1 MGGFLK
7 IAFFALFWALL
18 AAKAALFANS
28 PFVFDFAFTNAY
40 GVLSAYEG
48 RWQGRETLC
57 IMQKPF
63 INFETENTYV
73 RKDKKTL
80 VGRGVVSSRG
90 IPVKVASVMEVKD
103 GRLTLKIKSGNSDK
117 TVEYAGQISFNKVLW
132 YRPQKIFML
141 EFTEDVFSKKD
152 GFVVVS
158 SYGVHPYITK
168 NGGGVYIESY
178 SQISRKDN
186 AALPAGKKSGEL
198 KELSPA
204 DLGDLML

>member
-1 MGGFLK
+1 MGGFFK
-7 IAFFALFWALL
+7 IASFALFAALI
-18 AAKAALFANS
+18 AAKAALFADS
-28 PFVFDFAFTNAY
+28 PFRFDFAFTNAY

-48 RWQGRETLC
+48 IWRGRETLC

-63 INFETENTYV
+63 INFDTENTYL

-80 VGRGVVSSRG
+80 IGSGVVSSRG

-103 GRLTLKIKSGNSDK
+103 GRLTLKVKSGNSDK
-117 TVEYAGQISFNKVLW
+117 TMEYVGQISFNKVLW

-158 SYGVHPYITK
+158 SYGVHPYTTK
-168 NGGGVYIESY
+168 KGGGVYIESY
-178 SQISRKDN
+178 SQILRRANSP
-186 AALPAGKKSGEL
+186 LPDGKSGEL
-198 KELSPA
+198 RELSPS